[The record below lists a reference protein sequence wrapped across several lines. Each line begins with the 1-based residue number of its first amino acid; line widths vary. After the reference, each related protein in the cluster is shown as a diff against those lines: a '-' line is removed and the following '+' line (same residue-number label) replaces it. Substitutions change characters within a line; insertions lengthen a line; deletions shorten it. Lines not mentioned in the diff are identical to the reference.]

1 MTTVLDLAATPANP
15 RAWRDEQ
22 RYWRSLTA
30 ATADREPP
38 VAVIGLEALV
48 HNARSMLQR
57 AGGTPIRVASKSIR
71 VRAVQDAV
79 LALPG
84 YAGVLAYTLPEA
96 LWLAETVDD
105 VVVGYPTADR
115 EAIAQ
120 LAADERLA
128 SRVTLMVDSVSHLDL
143 IDAAAPPAGRSPVR
157 VAIELDAS
165 YTAPALGRLGVWR
178 SPVVTVA
185 DATALAREI
194 VGRPGFT
201 LVGLMAYE
209 SQIAG
214 VGNRPKGN
222 PVRGRV
228 IDWMQSRSA
237 SELAER
243 RGAVV
248 AAVRA
253 IAPLE
258 FVNGGGTGSLE
269 STSADASVTEIAAGS
284 GLFGGHLFDTYSRF
298 SPAPAAAFALPVV
311 RKPRPDMATLLGG
324 GWIASG
330 PPAVDRLPEVVWPRA
345 TRMQPREMAGE
356 VQTPLS
362 GRGAAALAV
371 GDRVWLRHTKSG
383 ELSEHVNE
391 FCVVEDGQVVD
402 VVPTYRGEGKA
413 FL

>member
-1 MTTVLDLAATPANP
+1 MTTALDLTVTPAAP
-15 RAWRDEQ
+15 RVWRDEQ
-22 RYWRSLTA
+22 RYWRGLTA

-38 VAVIGLEALV
+38 VAVIGLEALI
-48 HNARSMLQR
+48 HNARSMLER
-57 AGGTPIRVASKSIR
+57 ANGVPIRVASKSIR

-115 EAIAQ
+115 DAIRR
-120 LAADERLA
+120 LAADENLA
-128 SRVTLMVDSVSHLDL
+128 ARVTLMVDSIEHLDL
-143 IDAAAPPAGRSPVR
+143 IDSVVAPGGRLPLR

-165 YTAPALGRLGVWR
+165 FQAPGLGRLGVWR
-178 SPVVTVA
+178 SPIVTVD

-194 VGRPGFT
+194 VSRPGFA
-201 LVGLMAYE
+201 LVGMMAYE

-222 PVRGRV
+222 PVMGRV
-228 IDWMQSRSA
+228 IDWMQTRSA
-237 SELAER
+237 AELADR

-248 AAVRA
+248 AAVRG
-253 IAPLE
+253 IAELE

-269 STSADASVTEIAAGS
+269 STSADPSVTEVAAGS

-298 SPAPAAAFALPVV
+298 TPAPAAAFALPVV

-330 PPAVDRLPEVVWPRA
+330 PPAADRLPEVVWPRA
-345 TRMQPREMAGE
+345 TRMQAREMAGE

-391 FCVVEDGQVVD
+391 FCVVSGEQVVD

>member
-1 MTTVLDLAATPANP
+1 MTTALDLTITPAAP
-15 RAWRDEQ
+15 SVWRDEQ
-22 RYWRSLTA
+22 RYWRGLTA

-38 VAVIGLEALV
+38 VAVIGLEALI
-48 HNARSMLQR
+48 HNARSMLER
-57 AGGTPIRVASKSIR
+57 ANGVPIRVASKSIR

-115 EAIAQ
+115 DAIRR
-120 LAADERLA
+120 LAADENLA
-128 SRVTLMVDSVSHLDL
+128 ARVTLMVDSIEHLDL
-143 IDAAAPPAGRSPVR
+143 IDSVVAPGGRLPLR

-165 YTAPALGRLGVWR
+165 FQAPGLGRLGVWR
-178 SPVVTVA
+178 SPIVTVD

-194 VGRPGFT
+194 VSRPGFA
-201 LVGLMAYE
+201 LVGMMAYE

-222 PVRGRV
+222 PVMGRV
-228 IDWMQSRSA
+228 IDWMQTRSA
-237 SELAER
+237 AELADR

-248 AAVRA
+248 AAVRG
-253 IAPLE
+253 IAELE

-269 STSADASVTEIAAGS
+269 STSADPSVTEVAAGS

-298 SPAPAAAFALPVV
+298 TPAPAAAFALPVV

-330 PPAVDRLPEVVWPRA
+330 PPAADRLPEVVWPRA
-345 TRMQPREMAGE
+345 TRMQAREMAGE

-391 FCVVEDGQVVD
+391 FCVVSGEQVVD
-402 VVPTYRGEGKA
+402 VVPSYRGEGKA